1 MILYKKDFDESRSIY
16 FLIKEENVFIK
27 YVKILEKVRNIVKA
41 NLIVSLYIVKNYLK
55 AEKINKQTQKE
66 AYDVDIHK

>member
-41 NLIVSLYIVKNYLK
+41 NLIVSLYIVKKYLK
-55 AEKINKQTQKE
+55 AEKTNKQTQKE

>member
-1 MILYKKDFDESRSIY
+1 MILYKKDFDESRSTY
-16 FLIKEENVFIK
+16 FLIKEEKVFIK

-41 NLIVSLYIVKNYLK
+41 NLIVSLYIVKKYLK
-55 AEKINKQTQKE
+55 AEKKNKQTQKE